1 MSPNAALSRAAY
13 EELSNQDFEN
23 QMLSYSKNRRVFQV
37 SQLAFEA
44 FVENCGDIP

>member
-23 QMLSYSKNRRVFQV
+23 QLLSYSKNNK
-37 SQLAFEA
+37 AY
-44 FVENCGDIP
+44 